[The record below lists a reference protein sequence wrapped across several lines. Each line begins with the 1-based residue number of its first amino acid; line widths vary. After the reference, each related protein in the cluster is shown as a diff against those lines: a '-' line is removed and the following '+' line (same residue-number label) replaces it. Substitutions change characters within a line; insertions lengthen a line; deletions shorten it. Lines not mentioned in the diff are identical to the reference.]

1 MNITEFMNSINVV
14 DVLIVIGLCGFFI
27 LGYIQGT
34 IRRLVG
40 IASMTFSFFL
50 AAQLSVPFGTF
61 LGDNWTQFPRE
72 YSVMLGFLTLFAA
85 AVIAFTL
92 VIQGTYNK
100 TEIFARYPVVDE
112 VAGGV
117 LGLVQG
123 LMLLLFVTIILDQF
137 FLYTNIAPDPDELPL
152 LRGVWTAIDGSAIGD
167 LLHRI
172 AIPIF
177 LSMVSFLIPR
187 SLLDLYGLA

>member
-1 MNITEFMNSINVV
+1 MNITEFMKSINVV
-14 DVLIVIGLCGFFI
+14 DVLIVIGLFAFFV

-61 LGDNWTQFPRE
+61 LADNWTQFPRE
-72 YSVMLGFLTLFAA
+72 YSVMLGFLTLFVA
-85 AVIAFTL
+85 AVVAFTL

-100 TEIFARYPVVDE
+100 TDVFARYPVVDE

-123 LMLLLFVTIILDQF
+123 LLLLMFATIILGQF
-137 FLYTNIAPDPDELPL
+137 FLYTNIAPDTDELPL
-152 LRGVWTAIDGSAIGD
+152 LRDVWTAIDSSAIGD
-167 LLHRI
+167 FLHRI
-172 AIPIF
+172 AIPNF
-177 LSMVSFLIPR
+177 LSLVSFLIPR
-187 SLLDLYGLA
+187 SMLALYGLA